1 MEFEFDET
9 KSAANKAKHGL
20 DFSEAQ
26 KLWQDV
32 DAVEIPAK
40 SDIEQRK
47 MLVARIERKIWAAVF
62 TERENKVRIISV
74 RRARTSEEAIYEQTE
89 DQQQE
94 S

>member
-1 MEFEFDET
+1 MIYEFDEA
-9 KSAANKAKHGL
+9 KSAANRAKHGL

-32 DAVEIPAK
+32 DAVELPAR
-40 SDIEQRK
+40 SEAELRK
-47 MLVARIERKIWAAVF
+47 MLVARLKGKVWSAIF
-62 TERENKVRIISV
+62 TEREDRIRIISV

-89 DQQQE
+89 DQQPE

>member
-1 MEFEFDET
+1 MLPT
-9 KSAANKAKHGL
+9 GQKHGL

-32 DAVEIPAK
+32 DAVELPAR
-40 SDIEQRK
+40 SEAEHRK
-47 MLVARIERKIWAAVF
+47 MLIARVKGKVWSAIF
-62 TERENKVRIISV
+62 TGREDRIRIISV

-89 DQQQE
+89 DQPPE

>member
-1 MEFEFDET
+1 MIYEFDEA
-9 KSAANKAKHGL
+9 KSAANRAKHGL

-32 DAVEIPAK
+32 DAVELPAR
-40 SDIEQRK
+40 SEAEPRK
-47 MLVARIERKIWAAVF
+47 MLVARLKGKVWSAIF
-62 TERENKVRIISV
+62 TEREDRIRIISV

-89 DQQQE
+89 DQQPE

>member
-1 MEFEFDET
+1 MEYEFDEA

-26 KLWQDV
+26 KLWQDA

-40 SDIEQRK
+40 SDVEQRK
-47 MLVARIERKIWAAVF
+47 MLIARIEEKIWSAIF
-62 TERENKVRIISV
+62 TERENKIRIISV
-74 RRARTSEEAIYEQTE
+74 RRARTNEEAMYEQTE

>member
-1 MEFEFDET
+1 MEYEFDEA

-26 KLWQDV
+26 KLWQDA

-40 SDIEQRK
+40 SDVEQRK
-47 MLVARIERKIWAAVF
+47 MLIARIAGKIWSAIF
-62 TERENKVRIISV
+62 TERENKIRIISV
-74 RRARTSEEAIYEQTE
+74 RRARTNEEAMYEQTE

>member
-1 MEFEFDET
+1 MIYEFDEA
-9 KSAANKAKHGL
+9 KSAANRAKHGL

-32 DAVEIPAK
+32 DAVELPAH
-40 SDIEQRK
+40 SEAEPRK
-47 MLVARIERKIWAAVF
+47 MLVARLKGKVWSAIF
-62 TERENKVRIISV
+62 TEREDRIRIISV

-89 DQQQE
+89 DQQPE